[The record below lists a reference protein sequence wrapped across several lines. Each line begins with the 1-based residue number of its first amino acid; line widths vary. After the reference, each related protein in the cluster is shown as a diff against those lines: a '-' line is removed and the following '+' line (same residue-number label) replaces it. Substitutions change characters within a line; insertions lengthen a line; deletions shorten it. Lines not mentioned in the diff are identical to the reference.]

1 MIIKTDGQFI
11 SSHDSMIKVL
21 NYVARISCQGIL
33 PQYVGYVGW
42 LFMTHLLGYSPTK
55 WMNDSE
61 SWSLG
66 YPKIRLNSSD
76 LTAQSE
82 LQ

>member
-1 MIIKTDGQFI
+1 
-11 SSHDSMIKVL
+11 
-21 NYVARISCQGIL
+21 
-33 PQYVGYVGW
+33 
-42 LFMTHLLGYSPTK
+42 MTHLLGYSPTK